1 MVSLN
6 VCFLWDLLF
15 KKREMITVL
24 VWNCWYLLNGRII
37 AGFFF
42 PANFFIGWHG
52 SFKICDEDYCSAN
65 SGVIRVLIISMVS
78 ISMLHYLV
86 SADLTFPYDSFP
98 WSNSSVLLLL
108 KFLPRLLS
116 SCCFGRTLKQLYF
129 PLSIFAINI
138 CYCYSVR

>member
-1 MVSLN
+1 MRSFIQKERNDYCFSLK
-6 VCFLWDLLF
+6 LLISF
-15 KKREMITVL
+15 K
-24 VWNCWYLLNGRII
+24 WSYNCWI
-37 AGFFF
+37 FF

-98 WSNSSVLLLL
+98 
-108 KFLPRLLS
+108 
-116 SCCFGRTLKQLYF
+116 
-129 PLSIFAINI
+129 
-138 CYCYSVR
+138 